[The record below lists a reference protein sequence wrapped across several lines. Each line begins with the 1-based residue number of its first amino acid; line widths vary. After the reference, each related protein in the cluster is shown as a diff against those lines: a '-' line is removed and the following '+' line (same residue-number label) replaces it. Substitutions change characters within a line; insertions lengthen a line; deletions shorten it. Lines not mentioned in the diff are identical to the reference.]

1 MKQNDQAIY
10 FAESVRE
17 GKEANAENVVAD
29 VDDGTEVCGNALV
42 LFFTNN
48 QVDGSAGL
56 SVRTGR
62 DSHNYGKGAMSL
74 GEKGEHTL
82 RLRGL
87 GLLSCGLLGSLGGL
101 LNYES
106 RERGGDLSIRMG
118 CSSMG
123 AFC

>member
-17 GKEANAENVVAD
+17 GKEANAENIVAD

-56 SVRTGR
+56 SVHTGR
-62 DSHNYGKGAMSL
+62 DGHNYGKGAMSL

-101 LNYES
+101 LNY
-106 RERGGDLSIRMG
+106 
-118 CSSMG
+118 
-123 AFC
+123 